1 MSDVEGLWF
10 QLHALKISHYRCSD
24 IPRAW
29 VFYWGQLCSS
39 ESPTCNTG
47 NPVSGSALT
56 KKKPP
61 AVTEL
66 KTSTCLN
73 PSAPKLIILMSMQ
86 KEDHAGNVCTGWFKN
101 SKCHTAE
108 IKTENTKRWLETVRE
123 YFIRWQHKH
132 SCERPQC
139 LMICFCEQWK
149 NPVLLQLCAP
159 GLPYPHQRRCSFCQA
174 FSQWLRHP

>member
-1 MSDVEGLWF
+1 MWRAFGFSSMHWKSHTTDAQIYPELGCFIGGSFV
-10 QLHALKISHYRCSD
+10 ALKVLHTTQGILY
-24 IPRAW
+24 
-29 VFYWGQLCSS
+29 Q
-39 ESPTCNTG
+39 
-47 NPVSGSALT
+47 ALLWQ
-56 KKKPP
+56 KKTP

-86 KEDHAGNVCTGWFKN
+86 EEDHAGNVCTGWFKN

-108 IKTENTKRWLETVRE
+108 IKTENTKWWLETVRE

-159 GLPYPHQRRCSFCQA
+159 GLPYPHQIRCSFCQA